1 MYFLP
6 RSLGQ
11 DYDFRIVFNG
21 YQLEVVPATPIP
33 SFLYPMFYP
42 YSSGYHIPS
51 SPSFP
56 GAWSSAW
63 SLPQP
68 HLEYEA
74 LEVAEFKR
82 LLSLP

>member
-1 MYFLP
+1 
-6 RSLGQ
+6 
-11 DYDFRIVFNG
+11 
-21 YQLEVVPATPIP
+21 
-33 SFLYPMFYP
+33 MFYP

-63 SLPQP
+63 SLPQQ

-74 LEVAEFKR
+74 LEDAAEIKR
-82 LLSLP
+82 LPFPP